1 MFFSYSVTKETAKV
15 EICGCTNYSS
25 GCTNYSSVML
35 QWKQSTVAGALPG
48 AVEPP
53 KVSGKPDFILRVSE
67 SVE

>member
-1 MFFSYSVTKETAKV
+1 
-15 EICGCTNYSS
+15 
-25 GCTNYSSVML
+25 ML